1 MVKKR
6 IRTTPPST
14 MDLVPLCKVP
24 RSIRTELQA
33 IAVRQDRPFARM
45 IRAALSRYIAEQK
58 AVTP

>member
-1 MVKKR
+1 
-6 IRTTPPST
+6 